1 MRNLTSEECSIISGA
16 GDRSGT
22 LTVSAETV
30 GAAIG
35 GGIGSI
41 GGVAGGVVGTIVGGA
56 VGNYVT
62 GDRAPGSV
70 GPSGIPGAGATAAVP
85 CGGTTTIPIRTD
97 RGPASLAVDLSG

>member
-41 GGVAGGVVGTIVGGA
+41 GGVAGGVVGTSFGGA
-56 VGNYVT
+56 VGNYGT

-70 GPSGIPGAGATAAVP
+70 GPSGIPWG
-85 CGGTTTIPIRTD
+85 
-97 RGPASLAVDLSG
+97 

>member
-1 MRNLTSEECSIISGA
+1 NSSAPSSAVARYEVISIKRPLSVLANGQPI
-16 GDRSGT
+16 DT

-70 GPSGIPGAGATAAVP
+70 GPSGIPWGGSNG
-85 CGGTTTIPIRTD
+85 GGTMWGNNNNTD
-97 RGPASLAVDLSG
+97 SN

>member
-22 LTVSAETV
+22 LTVFRGNCRRSDRRC
-30 GAAIG
+30 
-35 GGIGSI
+35 IGSI

-70 GPSGIPGAGATAAVP
+70 GPSGIPWGGSNG
-85 CGGTTTIPIRTD
+85 GGTMWGNNNNTD
-97 RGPASLAVDLSG
+97 SN

>member
-62 GDRAPGSV
+62 GDRAPGSI
-70 GPSGIPGAGATAAVP
+70 GPSGIPWGGSNG
-85 CGGTTTIPIRTD
+85 GGTMWGNNNNTD
-97 RGPASLAVDLSG
+97 SN